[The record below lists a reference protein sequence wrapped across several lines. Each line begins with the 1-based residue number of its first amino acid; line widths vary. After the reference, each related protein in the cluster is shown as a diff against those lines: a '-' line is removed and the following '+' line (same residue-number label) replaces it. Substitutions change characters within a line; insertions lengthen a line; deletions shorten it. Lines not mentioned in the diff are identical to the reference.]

1 MSLHADLLHQAR
13 QLARIDLRRPRQA
26 SLRRAVSAAYYALFH
41 LLIHDASRIMISNP
55 NVRRKLSRTFD
66 HGDMK
71 AASHAFSNPRADLKK
86 LTGGIPIPADLVT
99 IAETFAEMQDARHEA
114 DYDLS
119 RPFTRA
125 EVNSFEADVDQAFQL
140 WQTVKLDPASQAYLA
155 ALLLWKRWNR

>member
-13 QLARIDLRRPRQA
+13 QLARLELRRPRQA

-55 NVRRKLSRTFD
+55 DVRQKLSRAFD
-66 HGDMK
+66 HGDMR
-71 AASHAFSNPRADLKK
+71 AASGAFANPRGDLKK
-86 LTGGIPIPADLVT
+86 LTGGIPIPVDLQTV
-99 IAETFAEMQDARHEA
+99 AATFVRMQDTRHEA

-125 EVNSFEADVDQAFQL
+125 EVNRLVADVDQAFRL
-140 WQTVKLDPASQAYLA
+140 WQSVKIDPASQAYLA